1 MRFLMIASCLIFAAC
16 SAPPPPPPP
25 ASEASKKD
33 SIRLYIE
40 CLINAARSIDDGV
53 SDALTVGNAIRPTCE
68 AEYKSSI
75 MLQTQHLS
83 PDVRARVL
91 RDLMSDYSNQ
101 AIAAVLISRRRPTSR
116 QPTSTR

>member
-16 SAPPPPPPP
+16 SAPPPPQP
-25 ASEASKKD
+25 ASEDAKKD

-40 CLINAARSIDDGV
+40 CLINAARRIDDGV

-68 AEYKSSI
+68 AEYKASI

-91 RDLMSDYSNQ
+91 RDLMSGYPNQ
-101 AIAAVLISRRRPTSR
+101 AVTAVLISRRRPTSR
-116 QPTSTR
+116 QPISTR